1 MRINDRWCA
10 RSNLNYFFTLS
21 NFSFT
26 SRYDCF
32 CMTGPT
38 SGRGVS
44 RQQAACDR
52 KQENPQKEI
61 NESIIVIKLININ
74 NICLHKKRVCFEV
87 SHFTFRRLS
96 TRKFYITGKRRRK
109 FSWIPPTREKE
120 MFFGEIAQRY
130 SSSSSPLLC
139 WGWAEKCAVKNNF

>member
-1 MRINDRWCA
+1 MRINDCWCA

-38 SGRGVS
+38 TGHGVS

-61 NESIIVIKLININ
+61 NESIIVIKLISIN
-74 NICLHKKRVCFEV
+74 NIHLYKKQFV
-87 SHFTFRRLS
+87 L
-96 TRKFYITGKRRRK
+96 KFFISLFVGCQPENIYITWKKSTKNSREFHPHVRK
-109 FSWIPPTREKE
+109 KC
-120 MFFGEIAQRY
+120 FFGEIAQRY
-130 SSSSSPLLC
+130 SSFSPLLC
-139 WGWAEKCAVKNNF
+139 